1 MQELHFWLSKSHKT
15 KCGHQLLVTMLLIKK
30 SICYVYCLCDH
41 RVTAALKRVSKFC
54 DFFFAVFFNKSV
66 FKSKTFHLLVWKK
79 LIAVLQKI
87 NSCFGKKKQLAR
99 RSKREAVRRFSL
111 SLFRGESYINFHT
124 QYDVRRW
131 RDYHEW
137 IWKFVYWNLLL
148 LYLSN
153 HWLKKIINQKN
164 KTKNKINQRLKALA
178 IVSIACVCVLL
189 QPICTL
195 WAIHFSLVS
204 SSRIKTRVKS
214 KKVRN
219 IK

>member
-1 MQELHFWLSKSHKT
+1 
-15 KCGHQLLVTMLLIKK
+15 MLLIKK
-30 SICYVYCLCDH
+30 SICYVYCFCDH

-54 DFFFAVFFNKSV
+54 DFFFAVFFQQICFQIKNISSACLK
-66 FKSKTFHLLVWKK
+66 
-79 LIAVLQKI
+79 KI

-111 SLFRGESYINFHT
+111 SLFRGEPYINFHT
-124 QYDVRRW
+124 QYDVRGW

-153 HWLKKIINQKN
+153 HRLKKIINQKN

-178 IVSIACVCVLL
+178 TVSIACVCVLL

-204 SSRIKTRVKS
+204 SSRIKNKS
-214 KKVRN
+214 KVKEN
-219 IK
+219 